1 MMIQMEENGMEVDWS
16 TLDTDDIVFPYEIQE
31 AFQVWNYLTD
41 QWDGMSG
48 TYFGKQMAGIKD
60 VMELLEVSNKKEI
73 FKLVKI
79 IDNKYAKHVNKKQ
92 KQQAKASKKP

>member
-1 MMIQMEENGMEVDWS
+1 MMVQMEEEGMEVDWS
-16 TLDTDDIVFPYEIQE
+16 SLDEEEVNFPYEIQE

-48 TYFGKQMAGIKD
+48 TYFGKQIAGIKD
-60 VMELLEVSNKKEI
+60 VMELLEVSNQKEI

-79 IDNKYAKHVNKKQ
+79 IDTKYSKHVNKKN
-92 KQQAKASKKP
+92 KEQQAKTPKS

>member
-1 MMIQMEENGMEVDWS
+1 MIQMEEQGMEVDWDA
-16 TLDTDDIVFPYEIQE
+16 LPPEEDNDFPYEIQL
-31 AFQVWNYLTD
+31 AFQVWNYLSD

-60 VMELLEVSNKKEI
+60 IMELLKISDQTEV

-79 IDNKYAKHVNKKQ
+79 IDNKYAKHINKKQ
-92 KQQAKASKKP
+92 RAKAKKP

>member
-1 MMIQMEENGMEVDWS
+1 MEVDWS
-16 TLDTDDIVFPYEIQE
+16 SLDEEETIFPYEIQE

-48 TYFGKQMAGIKD
+48 TYFGKQVAGVKD
-60 VMELLEVSNKKEI
+60 VMELLEVSNQKEI

-79 IDNKYAKHVNKKQ
+79 IDNKYAKHVNKKS
-92 KQQAKASKKP
+92 KEQQAKTPKS